1 MEEKELKFSQLKNRL
16 PPRPMESRTF
26 IRPDTSS
33 MVGKQIDDEFSENRE
48 EHMAYNNR
56 ELLDEK
62 NIFDDLHSS
71 QSRKKSPDKSRQGNR
86 IRAIN
91 NSEMSLVSKKE
102 TPSLFLDHTLE
113 RIEEFKGVRKN
124 VGKSKEKEEVQ
135 DTNKRM
141 KKKKKVVREVDH
153 IESDEEKGEYDV
165 PRGLPISM
173 RQEEEKPQR
182 KISDN
187 FDSVL

>member
-1 MEEKELKFSQLKNRL
+1 
-16 PPRPMESRTF
+16 
-26 IRPDTSS
+26 
-33 MVGKQIDDEFSENRE
+33 MVGKQID
-48 EHMAYNNR
+48 
-56 ELLDEK
+56 
-62 NIFDDLHSS
+62 DDLHSS

-86 IRAIN
+86 IKAIN
-91 NSEMSLVSKKE
+91 NSEMSLVSKKGE

-135 DTNKRM
+135 DTNKRI
-141 KKKKKVVREVDH
+141 KKKKKVREVDH

-165 PRGLPISM
+165 PRGLPMSM

-187 FDSVL
+187 FDSVLEDMDSMPGGLRGELKKK